1 MAIVSPL
8 RRSSR
13 RPADDTADQIDAV
26 GQETRSGGRSWYAML
41 QEALARPLTS
51 YYLLLGAS
59 ALLLTIGLIMVF
71 SASSVYAF
79 EHYDQNSYAVVIK
92 QLTWVAI
99 GLPCAW
105 VAGHLPQ
112 RWIRRLAWPGYFV
125 SLFLL
130 LLTSLFG
137 VTRNGNTNWLAFG
150 PLQIQPSEIA
160 KLALVLWAA
169 HVYAN
174 KDRRLGNLHQVM
186 MPVVPGLIAATGLV
200 IFGKDLGTALVLFAI
215 LLGMLWV
222 VGAPARMFALSFLV
236 ISVFAGALAATDPER
251 LNRITTFTDPMRTY
265 NSAGWQPAHGLF
277 ALSSG
282 GLFGQG
288 IGASQQKWGN
298 LPEAHT
304 DFIFAVL
311 GEELGLVGTL
321 LVIGL
326 FLTIA
331 YAAIRV
337 ARRTKDPFVRYMTF
351 GLVVWIVGQ
360 MMINVGMVLALL
372 PVIGIPLPLVSYGGS
387 ALVPSLV
394 ALGMLVGFARREPE
408 AARALAQRR
417 KARNSGVTAG
427 RVNGEGL

>member
-41 QEALARPLTS
+41 QDALARPLTS

-92 QLTWVAI
+92 QLIWVAI

-105 VAGHLPQ
+105 VASHLPQ

-160 KLALVLWAA
+160 KLALVLWA
-169 HVYAN
+169 
-174 KDRRLGNLHQVM
+174 RTSTPTR
-186 MPVVPGLIAATGLV
+186 
-200 IFGKDLGTALVLFAI
+200 TA
-215 LLGMLWV
+215 
-222 VGAPARMFALSFLV
+222 
-236 ISVFAGALAATDPER
+236 
-251 LNRITTFTDPMRTY
+251 
-265 NSAGWQPAHGLF
+265 
-277 ALSSG
+277 
-282 GLFGQG
+282 
-288 IGASQQKWGN
+288 
-298 LPEAHT
+298 
-304 DFIFAVL
+304 
-311 GEELGLVGTL
+311 
-321 LVIGL
+321 
-326 FLTIA
+326 
-331 YAAIRV
+331 
-337 ARRTKDPFVRYMTF
+337 
-351 GLVVWIVGQ
+351 
-360 MMINVGMVLALL
+360 
-372 PVIGIPLPLVSYGGS
+372 GS
-387 ALVPSLV
+387 ATST
-394 ALGMLVGFARREPE
+394 R
-408 AARALAQRR
+408 
-417 KARNSGVTAG
+417 
-427 RVNGEGL
+427 